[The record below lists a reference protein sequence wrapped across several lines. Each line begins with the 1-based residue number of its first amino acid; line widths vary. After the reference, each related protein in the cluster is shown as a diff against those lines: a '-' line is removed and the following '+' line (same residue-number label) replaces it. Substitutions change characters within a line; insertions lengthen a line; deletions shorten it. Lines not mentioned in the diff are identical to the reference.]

1 MPSENLISVFLNKI
15 DGWGR
20 KKIFFHIACLIYKR
34 LRSKQNEVLL
44 IHYLA
49 SKLPT

>member
-20 KKIFFHIACLIYKR
+20 KKIFFHIACLTE
-34 LRSKQNEVLL
+34 RSFADSLFGFK
-44 IHYLA
+44 
-49 SKLPT
+49 TT